1 MATLDAVTDSSLTVA
16 DDGVYELLGDA
27 TSRILKS
34 VGCEN
39 VYRYE
44 VPPIRSWQDFMDFLA
59 VHEGLEQSKLEAWFI
74 QQPGF
79 EHDPITRGTAT
90 RYQQQHSVVVNGWM
104 WDRTEVRSIRK
115 IHERVEQICWALEK
129 NKSLLDNSLTGPHE
143 EVRGVKTRFAY
154 ALLSEHHLHNAE
166 VGFNVL
172 VSKVE
177 ATGRV

>member
-79 EHDPITRGTAT
+79 EHDPVTRGTFT
-90 RYQQQHSVVVNGWM
+90 RYQQSHSVIVNGWM
-104 WDRTEVRSIRK
+104 WDRTEVRSVVK
-115 IHERVEQICWALEK
+115 IHQRVEQISWALEK
-129 NKSLLDNSLTGPHE
+129 NKSLLNNALTLFE
-143 EVRGVKTRFAY
+143 EVNRVTTRFAY
-154 ALLSEHHLHNAE
+154 ALLSEHHLHNSE
-166 VGFNVL
+166 ISFNVL
-172 VSKVE
+172 LSRVE
-177 ATGRV
+177 ASGRV